1 MAVEMLDPEI
11 VFDTI
16 QLNKLNNLVLFTAL
30 ELTFQLELELP
41 LTISKKIQTSL

>member
-16 QLNKLNNLVLFTAL
+16 HLNKLNNLVLFTAL

-41 LTISKKIQTSL
+41 LTISNKKIL